1 MHKDSWH
8 GAPAAR
14 RRKLGQHFLTSP
26 GAILRVIE
34 GIGPVRDEAIL
45 EIGPGRGALTFP
57 LLAAGSR
64 VLALELDASLA
75 RRLRQQGAAHSGLQ
89 VADGDVLKADFDTL
103 LAGWLPA
110 GTGVRVVGNLP
121 YSVASPA
128 ILRLLARPDLFRDW
142 TLMVQREV
150 ADRILASPGS
160 RLFGVMTLL
169 CASRAVPRRLMD
181 LPPGSFSP
189 PPRVHS
195 TLLHFAPRSGMFCS
209 TEHAESFERVVKAA
223 FSARRKMLRNTLAG
237 GLRWTV
243 ERAQAALAEA
253 GIPSE
258 ERPEKI
264 PLDAYL
270 DLSRRLAGAAE
281 KGASGKPGHL

>member
-1 MHKDSWH
+1 MHKDS
-8 GAPAAR
+8 GRSARTAR
-14 RRKLGQHFLTSP
+14 RRRLGQHFLTRP
-26 GAILRVIE
+26 AAIRRVVE
-34 GIGPVRDEAIL
+34 GIGPVEGEAIF
-45 EIGPGRGALTFP
+45 EIGPGKGALTFP

-64 VLALELDASLA
+64 VLALELDARLA
-75 RRLRQQGAAHSGLQ
+75 QRLREQGATQPGLR
-89 VADGDVLKADFDTL
+89 VVDGDILKVGFEAL
-103 LAGWLPA
+103 LGEWLPSGKA
-110 GTGVRVVGNLP
+110 RVVGNLP

-128 ILRLLARPDLFRDW
+128 VLRLLARPDLFHDW

-150 ADRILASPGS
+150 ADRILAAPGS

-169 CASRAVPRRLMD
+169 CAGRAVARRLLD

-195 TLLHFAPRSGMFCS
+195 TLLHFSPRPGMFFS
-209 TEHAESFERVVKAA
+209 AEHAAAFERVVKAA

-237 GLRWTV
+237 GMRWTV
-243 ERAQAALAEA
+243 QRAQEALAEA

-258 ERPEKI
+258 ERPERI

-270 DLSRRLAGAAE
+270 DLARRLTSPAE
-281 KGASGKPGHL
+281 KGAAGKPGHL

>member
-1 MHKDSWH
+1 MHKDSWRS
-8 GAPAAR
+8 APAAR
-14 RRKLGQHFLTSP
+14 RRKLGQHFLTRP
-26 GAILRVIE
+26 GAVRRVVE
-34 GIGPVRDEAIL
+34 GIDPVEGEAIF

-57 LLAAGSR
+57 LLESGAR
-64 VLALELDASLA
+64 VLALELDARLA
-75 RRLRQQGAAHSGLQ
+75 RRLREQGASLPGLQ
-89 VADGDVLKADFDTL
+89 VVDGDVLKADFEAL
-103 LAGWLPA
+103 LADWLPA
-110 GTGVRVVGNLP
+110 GTSVRVVGNLP

-169 CASRAVPRRLMD
+169 CAGRTVPRRLMD

-195 TLLHFAPRSGMFCS
+195 TLLHFAPRLGMFS
-209 TEHAESFERVVKAA
+209 SAEHAASFERVVKAA

-237 GLRWTV
+237 GMRWTV

-258 ERPEKI
+258 ERPERI
-264 PLDAYL
+264 PLEAYL
-270 DLSRRLAGAAE
+270 DLSRRLAGAGGKEA
-281 KGASGKPGHL
+281 ARKPGHL

>member
-1 MHKDSWH
+1 MHKDSWR

-14 RRKLGQHFLTSP
+14 RRKLGQHFLTQT
-26 GAILRVIE
+26 GVIRRVVA
-34 GIGPVRDEAIL
+34 GIGPVEGEAIF

-64 VLALELDASLA
+64 VLALEVDARLA
-75 RRLRQQGAAHSGLQ
+75 QQLREQGASHPTLQ
-89 VADGDVLKADFDTL
+89 VVNGDVLKADFQAL
-103 LAGWLPA
+103 LADWLPA
-110 GTGVRVVGNLP
+110 GTGARVVGNLP

-128 ILRLLARPDLFRDW
+128 VLRLLSRPELFRDW

-169 CASRAVPRRLMD
+169 CAGRAVPRRLMD

-195 TLLHFAPRSGMFCS
+195 TLLHFAPRGDMFS
-209 TEHAESFERVVKAA
+209 SAEHAVAFERVVKAA
-223 FSARRKMLRNTLAG
+223 FSSRRKMLRNTLAG
-237 GLRWTV
+237 GMRWTV
-243 ERAQAALAEA
+243 ERAQAALADA

-258 ERPEKI
+258 ERPERI
-264 PLDAYL
+264 PLEAYL
-270 DLSRRLAGAAE
+270 DLSRRLAGIAE
-281 KGASGKPGHL
+281 KGAAGKPGHL